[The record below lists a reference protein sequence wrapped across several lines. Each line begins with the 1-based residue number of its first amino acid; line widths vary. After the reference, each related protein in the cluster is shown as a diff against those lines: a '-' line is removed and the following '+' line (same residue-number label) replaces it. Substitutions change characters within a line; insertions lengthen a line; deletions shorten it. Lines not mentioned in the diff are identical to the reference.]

1 MVSDDWEMRD
11 VVMGLCDGREEMS
24 LGFTQ
29 EGRRKVIH
37 KKQYLVKPGTMSYYY
52 KTLKP
57 FMDAGIFEETS
68 SPHND
73 PVSLV
78 LKQAATEKKMQ
89 HLEWS

>member
-37 KKQYLVKPGTMSYYY
+37 KKTIPGQARDHE
-52 KTLKP
+52 LLLQN
-57 FMDAGIFEETS
+57 IETI
-68 SPHND
+68 HGCRYF
-73 PVSLV
+73 
-78 LKQAATEKKMQ
+78 
-89 HLEWS
+89 